1 MKKQGLLAAS
11 IAVALVGCGS
21 DSDSSNPTT
30 FSITAIDGYLANANV
45 SVDSTQDGV
54 CDLSQGKTDNK
65 GQANLSL
72 EYRNAVV
79 CVDAVAGQTVD
90 SNRGLVQHDFTLANA
105 GSGTIINPMTN
116 MVNKLLAEDSELTVA
131 DAEEQV
137 VAAIT
142 GDGGLEVSQ
151 ALIFGDYIA
160 DTTEQAEAL
169 NLIGEVLVDHSDQ
182 DIETKLKLT
191 QAMAEATQ
199 EIIEADDQTLDDYS
213 PIIDIPPGGGD
224 IIVTPNTRPKVVGT
238 TEPVELTLGE
248 AWRPNNV
255 SDKFKDAE
263 GDDMTFTMVVVDGD
277 GNNGL
282 SIDSVTGFITGEPEN
297 AGSFVYHIFATDT
310 HDARSYPLTFEVTVL
325 TDNQPPVVDE
335 GELANLQS
343 TMNTWMLTEGESL
356 TDTLDVSALFTD
368 KDGDDLEYKVETTL
382 SVAARTGFNALVN
395 DEGTVSFTGLIPRP
409 AAAGAETLT
418 VSVNDGVNSDWISA
432 TLSFPIIE
440 EAPLPP
446 VDGHPL
452 ENHTWHFLE
461 WGSDDGSDSGVN
473 EATRV
478 WCDSVRF
485 SDGKVYFNQRSLDN
499 LQSCGEAD
507 QLETSSS
514 YIVKD
519 DVIEWSMS
527 WEDEEDGIMSETVQ
541 LKIAQDADDL
551 GQGAKMVLMSFMDDE
566 EEHQRLAWYVNK
578 SDVEAR
584 ITLDSDMEDEDE
596 IKFAMYLPGAQE
608 GQYELGNVFMSMGL
622 PHPQD
627 QGRYDANLF
636 FSIPEQDIT
645 CDDIGEF
652 YETFFISGYD
662 IDGKPFQS
670 HSNGWGGG
678 FECYDNIDNEGFN
691 YAGIDFDIYEEL
703 DVGEVYSFIGIM
715 KFEELEHLEEIKFNM
730 TWEGIK
736 Q

>member
-21 DSDSSNPTT
+21 DSDSSGPTS

-65 GQANLSL
+65 GQANLSV

-142 GDGGLEVSQ
+142 GDAGLEVSQ

-199 EIIEADDQTLDDYS
+199 EIIDADGQTLDDYS
-213 PIIDIPPGGGD
+213 PIIDIPSDGGD
-224 IIVTPNTRPKVVGT
+224 VIVTPNTRPKVVGIT
-238 TEPVELTLGE
+238 DPVELTLGE
-248 AWRPNNV
+248 AWRPYNV
-255 SDKFKDAE
+255 SDKFQDAE
-263 GDDMTFTMVVVDGD
+263 GDDITFTMVVVEGE

-282 SIDSVTGFITGEPEN
+282 SIDLLTGLITGEPEI
-297 AGSFVYHIFATDT
+297 AGGFTYHIFATDE
-310 HDARSYPLTFEVTVL
+310 HNARSYPLTFEVTVL

-335 GELANLQS
+335 GELTNLQS

-368 KDGDDLEYKVETTL
+368 QDGDALSYKVETTL
-382 SVAARTGFNALVN
+382 STVARTGFNALVD
-395 DEGTVSFTGLIPRP
+395 DEGVVSFTGLIPRS

-418 VSVNDGVNSDWISA
+418 ILVNDGVNGDWASA

-440 EAPLPP
+440 DAPLPP
-446 VDGHPL
+446 GDSHPL
-452 ENHTWHFLE
+452 EDNTWYFLE
-461 WGSDDGSDSGVN
+461 RGSNGTN
-473 EATRV
+473 YAQV
-478 WCDSVRF
+478 WCDTVRF
-485 SDGKVYFNQRSLDN
+485 EDGEIFYNDRDQSNKTTCTTEATMKVGTYVVEGDTIVGSYTEDGDTMTMRYDVTNDYDSNVISQGAVTMLWTEEGRSSRYVGFSSQADAEKRIQVKSSDGPELRDAYLYWP
-499 LQSCGEAD
+499 GE
-507 QLETSSS
+507 Q
-514 YIVKD
+514 
-519 DVIEWSMS
+519 
-527 WEDEEDGIMSETVQ
+527 
-541 LKIAQDADDL
+541 
-551 GQGAKMVLMSFMDDE
+551 
-566 EEHQRLAWYVNK
+566 EHQYQLISTSLQMNTAALSPGNSHDY
-578 SDVEAR
+578 
-584 ITLDSDMEDEDE
+584 
-596 IKFAMYLPGAQE
+596 IKVWMNGI
-608 GQYELGNVFMSMGL
+608 SCDGL
-622 PHPQD
+622 LNSHD
-627 QGRYDANLF
+627 GDAAIFERFTVTSESLSADNGYSLSPYF
-636 FSIPEQDIT
+636 
-645 CDDIGEF
+645 CDDI
-652 YETFFISGYD
+652 YEGSTPNAVFSFLFGLQD
-662 IDGKPFQS
+662 S
-670 HSNGWGGG
+670 HSL
-678 FECYDNIDNEGFN
+678 
-691 YAGIDFDIYEEL
+691 EL
-703 DVGEVYSFIGIM
+703 DENYSIIGQISD
-715 KFEELEHLEEIKFNM
+715 EWSEYITDVNFNM
-730 TWEGIK
+730 VWDGASNDD
-736 Q
+736 

>member
-21 DSDSSNPTT
+21 DSDSSGPTS

-65 GQANLSL
+65 GQANLSV

-142 GDGGLEVSQ
+142 GEAGLEVSQ

-182 DIETKLKLT
+182 DIEIKLKLT

-213 PIIDIPPGGGD
+213 PIVNIPPGGGD
-224 IIVTPNTRPKVVGT
+224 ITVIPNTRPKIVGT

-248 AWRPNNV
+248 AWRPFNV
-255 SDKFKDAE
+255 SDKFQDAE
-263 GDDMTFTMVVVDGD
+263 GDDMTFAMVVVGGE

-282 SIDSVTGFITGEPEN
+282 SIDSLTGLITGEPEI
-297 AGSFVYHIFATDT
+297 AGGFTYHIFATDE
-310 HDARSYPLTFEVTVL
+310 HGARSYPLTFEVTVL

-343 TMNTWMLTEGESL
+343 TMNTWMLTEGELL
-356 TDTLDVSALFTD
+356 TDTLDVSALFID
-368 KDGDDLEYKVETTL
+368 QDGDVLEYKVETTL
-382 SVAARTGFNALVN
+382 STVARTGFNALV
-395 DEGTVSFTGLIPRP
+395 DGEGVVSFTGLIPRS

-418 VSVNDGVNSDWISA
+418 ILANDGVNGDWASA

-446 VDGHPL
+446 GDSHPL
-452 ENHTWHFLE
+452 EDNTWYFLE
-461 WGSDDGSDSGVN
+461 RGSNGTN
-473 EATRV
+473 YAQV
-478 WCDSVRF
+478 WCDTVRF
-485 SDGKVYFNQRSLDN
+485 EDGEIFYNDRDQSNKTECTAEATMKVGTYVVEGDTIVGSYTEDGDTMTMRYDVTNDYDSNVISQGAVTMLWTEEGRSSRYVGFSSKADAEKRIQVKSSDGPELRDAYLYWP
-499 LQSCGEAD
+499 GER
-507 QLETSSS
+507 
-514 YIVKD
+514 
-519 DVIEWSMS
+519 
-527 WEDEEDGIMSETVQ
+527 
-541 LKIAQDADDL
+541 
-551 GQGAKMVLMSFMDDE
+551 
-566 EEHQRLAWYVNK
+566 EHQYQLISTSLQMNTAALSPGNSHDY
-578 SDVEAR
+578 
-584 ITLDSDMEDEDE
+584 
-596 IKFAMYLPGAQE
+596 IKVWMNGI
-608 GQYELGNVFMSMGL
+608 SCDGL
-622 PHPQD
+622 LNSHDGDAAIFERFTVTSESLSADNGFSLHPE
-627 QGRYDANLF
+627 F
-636 FSIPEQDIT
+636 
-645 CDDIGEF
+645 CDDI
-652 YETFFISGYD
+652 YEGSTPNAVLSFLFGLGNSYSLELNETYSIIGQISGEWSEY
-662 IDGKPFQS
+662 IT
-670 HSNGWGGG
+670 
-678 FECYDNIDNEGFN
+678 
-691 YAGIDFDIYEEL
+691 
-703 DVGEVYSFIGIM
+703 DVN
-715 KFEELEHLEEIKFNM
+715 FNM
-730 TWEGIK
+730 VWDGSSNDD
-736 Q
+736 

>member
-21 DSDSSNPTT
+21 DSDSSGPTS

-65 GQANLSL
+65 GQANLSV

-142 GDGGLEVSQ
+142 GDAGLEVSE

-199 EIIEADDQTLDDYS
+199 EIIDADGQTLDDYS
-213 PIIDIPPGGGD
+213 PIIDIPSDGGD
-224 IIVTPNTRPKVVGT
+224 VIVTPNTRPKVVGT
-238 TEPVELTLGE
+238 TDPVELTLGE
-248 AWRPNNV
+248 AWRPYNV
-255 SDKFKDAE
+255 SDKFQDAE
-263 GDDMTFTMVVVDGD
+263 GDDITFTMVAVEGE

-282 SIDSVTGFITGEPEN
+282 SIDSLTGFITGEPEI
-297 AGSFVYHIFATDT
+297 AGGFTYHIFATDE
-310 HDARSYPLTFEVTVL
+310 HGARSYPLTFEVTVL

-335 GELANLQS
+335 DELANLQS

-368 KDGDDLEYKVETTL
+368 QDGDNLTYKVETTL
-382 SVAARTGFNALVN
+382 STVARTGFNALVN
-395 DEGTVSFTGLIPRP
+395 DEGVVSFTGLIPRS

-418 VSVNDGVNSDWISA
+418 ILANDGVNGDWASA

-440 EAPLPP
+440 DAPLPP
-446 VDGHPL
+446 GDSHPL
-452 ENHTWHFLE
+452 EDNTWYFLE
-461 WGSDDGSDSGVN
+461 RGSNGTNYSQ
-473 EATRV
+473 V
-478 WCDSVRF
+478 WCDTVRF
-485 SDGKVYFNQRSLDN
+485 EDGEIFYNDRNQSNKTACTTEATMKVGTYVVEGDTIVGSYTEDGDTMTMRYDVTNDYDSNVISQGAVTMLWTEEGRSSRYVGFSSQADAEKRIQVKSSDGPELRDAYLYWP
-499 LQSCGEAD
+499 GE
-507 QLETSSS
+507 Q
-514 YIVKD
+514 
-519 DVIEWSMS
+519 
-527 WEDEEDGIMSETVQ
+527 
-541 LKIAQDADDL
+541 
-551 GQGAKMVLMSFMDDE
+551 
-566 EEHQRLAWYVNK
+566 EHQYQLISTSLQMNTAALSPGNSHDY
-578 SDVEAR
+578 
-584 ITLDSDMEDEDE
+584 
-596 IKFAMYLPGAQE
+596 IKVWMNGI
-608 GQYELGNVFMSMGL
+608 SCDGL
-622 PHPQD
+622 LNSHDGDAAIFERFTVTSESLSADNGFSLHPE
-627 QGRYDANLF
+627 F
-636 FSIPEQDIT
+636 
-645 CDDIGEF
+645 CDDI
-652 YETFFISGYD
+652 YEGSTPNAVLSFLFGLGNSYSLELNETYSIIGQISGEWSEY
-662 IDGKPFQS
+662 IT
-670 HSNGWGGG
+670 
-678 FECYDNIDNEGFN
+678 
-691 YAGIDFDIYEEL
+691 
-703 DVGEVYSFIGIM
+703 DVN
-715 KFEELEHLEEIKFNM
+715 FNM
-730 TWEGIK
+730 VWDGSSNDD
-736 Q
+736 

>member
-1 MKKQGLLAAS
+1 
-11 IAVALVGCGS
+11 
-21 DSDSSNPTT
+21 
-30 FSITAIDGYLANANV
+30 
-45 SVDSTQDGV
+45 
-54 CDLSQGKTDNK
+54 
-65 GQANLSL
+65 
-72 EYRNAVV
+72 
-79 CVDAVAGQTVD
+79 
-90 SNRGLVQHDFTLANA
+90 
-105 GSGTIINPMTN
+105 
-116 MVNKLLAEDSELTVA
+116 
-131 DAEEQV
+131 
-137 VAAIT
+137 
-142 GDGGLEVSQ
+142 
-151 ALIFGDYIA
+151 
-160 DTTEQAEAL
+160 
-169 NLIGEVLVDHSDQ
+169 
-182 DIETKLKLT
+182 
-191 QAMAEATQ
+191 
-199 EIIEADDQTLDDYS
+199 
-213 PIIDIPPGGGD
+213 
-224 IIVTPNTRPKVVGT
+224 
-238 TEPVELTLGE
+238 
-248 AWRPNNV
+248 
-255 SDKFKDAE
+255 
-263 GDDMTFTMVVVDGD
+263 MTFTMVVVDGD

-282 SIDSVTGFITGEPEN
+282 SIDSVTGLITGEPEN

-356 TDTLDVSALFTD
+356 MDTLDVSALFTD

>member
-21 DSDSSNPTT
+21 DSDSSGPTS

-54 CDLSQGKTDNK
+54 CDLPQGKTDNK
-65 GQANLSL
+65 GQANLSV

-142 GDGGLEVSQ
+142 GDAGLAVSE

-199 EIIEADDQTLDDYS
+199 EIIDADGQTLDDYS
-213 PIIDIPPGGGD
+213 PIIDIPSDGGD
-224 IIVTPNTRPKVVGT
+224 VIVTPNTRPKVVGT

-248 AWRPNNV
+248 AWRPYNV
-255 SDKFKDAE
+255 SDKFQDAE
-263 GDDMTFTMVVVDGD
+263 GDDITFTMVVVEGE

-282 SIDSVTGFITGEPEN
+282 SIDSLTGLITGEPVI
-297 AGSFVYHIFATDT
+297 AGGFTYHIFATDE
-310 HDARSYPLTFEVTVL
+310 HNARSYPLMFEVTVL
-325 TDNQPPVVDE
+325 TDNQPPAVDE
-335 GELANLQS
+335 VELANLQS
-343 TMNTWMLTEGESL
+343 TMNTWMLKEGESL

-368 KDGDDLEYKVETTL
+368 QDGDALSYKVETTL
-382 SVAARTGFNALVN
+382 STVARTGFNALVN

-418 VSVNDGVNSDWISA
+418 ILANDGVNGDWASA

-446 VDGHPL
+446 GDSHPL
-452 ENHTWHFLE
+452 EDNTWYFLE
-461 WGSDDGSDSGVN
+461 RGSNGTNYSQ
-473 EATRV
+473 V
-478 WCDSVRF
+478 WCDTVRF
-485 SDGKVYFNQRSLDN
+485 EDGEIFYNDRDQSNKTECTAEATMKVGTYVVEGDTIVGSYTEDGDTMTMRYDVTNDYDSNVISQGAVTMLWTEEGRSSRYVGFSSKADAEKRIQVKSSDGPELRDAYLYWP
-499 LQSCGEAD
+499 GER
-507 QLETSSS
+507 
-514 YIVKD
+514 
-519 DVIEWSMS
+519 
-527 WEDEEDGIMSETVQ
+527 
-541 LKIAQDADDL
+541 
-551 GQGAKMVLMSFMDDE
+551 
-566 EEHQRLAWYVNK
+566 EHQYQLISTSLQMNTAALSPGNSNDY
-578 SDVEAR
+578 
-584 ITLDSDMEDEDE
+584 
-596 IKFAMYLPGAQE
+596 IKVWMNGI
-608 GQYELGNVFMSMGL
+608 SCDGL
-622 PHPQD
+622 LNSHDGDAAIFERFTVTSESLSADNGFSLHPE
-627 QGRYDANLF
+627 F
-636 FSIPEQDIT
+636 
-645 CDDIGEF
+645 CDDI
-652 YETFFISGYD
+652 YEGSTPNAVLSFLFGLGNSYSLELNETYSIIGQISDEWSEY
-662 IDGKPFQS
+662 IT
-670 HSNGWGGG
+670 
-678 FECYDNIDNEGFN
+678 
-691 YAGIDFDIYEEL
+691 
-703 DVGEVYSFIGIM
+703 DVN
-715 KFEELEHLEEIKFNM
+715 FNM
-730 TWEGIK
+730 VWDGASNDD
-736 Q
+736 